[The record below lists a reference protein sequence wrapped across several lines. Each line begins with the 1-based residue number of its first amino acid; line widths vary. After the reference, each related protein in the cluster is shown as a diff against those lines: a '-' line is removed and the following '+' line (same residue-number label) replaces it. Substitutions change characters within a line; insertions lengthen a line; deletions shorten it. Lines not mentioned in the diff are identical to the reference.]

1 MGVGGK
7 GVSAGDGMAAGVGDT
22 SLAAITKGPC
32 SDDVSVGTSDSCR
45 ISVGTVNQGGACV
58 DGKPAPVSLDGKPAP
73 VKIGLAVIPPGDSVV
88 AVGVSTGLKGVARSR
103 PAGGA
108 LVDLPKRST
117 AWYWPAPQPG
127 ALAPSGMFTVG
138 VVPVTCC
145 W

>member
-1 MGVGGK
+1 M
-7 GVSAGDGMAAGVGDT
+7 SIGDRMAAGVGDT

-58 DGKPAPVSLDGKPAP
+58 DGKPAPV
-73 VKIGLAVIPPGDSVV
+73 KIGLAVIPPGDSVV
-88 AVGVSTGLKGVARSR
+88 AVGVSTGLNGVARSR

-117 AWYWPAPQPG
+117 AWYGPAPQPG